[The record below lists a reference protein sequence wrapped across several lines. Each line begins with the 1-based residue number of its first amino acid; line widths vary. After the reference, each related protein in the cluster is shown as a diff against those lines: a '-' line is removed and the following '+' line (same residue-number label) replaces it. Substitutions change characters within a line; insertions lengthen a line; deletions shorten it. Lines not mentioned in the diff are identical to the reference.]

1 MEETNGQGAGCTAGA
16 GRESRNIDDMWTWL
30 WVKGICPTGEERDE
44 EMEEGEDLKGVQPT
58 QQEDER

>member
-1 MEETNGQGAGCTAGA
+1 MGFVQREESG
-16 GRESRNIDDMWTWL
+16 
-30 WVKGICPTGEERDE
+30 DE